1 MKNNK
6 KFIVAIDQGTTSSRA
21 ILFNSQ
27 GKSLFKSQL
36 EFKQYFP
43 KNGWVEHNP
52 EEIWNK
58 TKKVLMDTINKSK
71 RFKGDILTIGITNQR
86 ETTILWDRVSGK
98 PVYNAIVWQD
108 RRTADFCKKYRSNKR
123 EHLINKKTGLLID
136 PYFSGTK
143 IKWIIENVP
152 KVKILLKKKRL
163 LFGTIDTFLLWRL
176 TKGKTHATDAT
187 NASRTMLYNINTNKW
202 DNQILKS
209 LKIPSHILPLIKN
222 SSDDFGR
229 THKSIT
235 GKSYPITGVVGD
247 QQAAAI
253 GQCCFEK
260 GSVKSTYGTGA
271 FVLMNT
277 GYKKIYSKNRLLT
290 TVCYRLN
297 GKSTYALEGSI
308 FIAGA
313 GVQWARDKMKLIK
326 KASETEKV
334 TKSLKS
340 NSGVYLV
347 PAFVGL
353 GAPYWDSKARGVLS
367 GITRNTGPKEIIR
380 AIIESTA
387 YQSHDLFEA
396 MKKDGL
402 KPKII
407 KVDGGMVKNNW
418 FSQFLSDVLNI
429 KVHRS
434 QIDET
439 TALGAAFMAGLQIG
453 VFKSLSDISKRWK
466 LNRKFIPKIKNSERL
481 NLLKGWSSSYEK
493 NLSSIKIYIPYPPGI
508 II

>member
-1 MKNNK
+1 MSEKY
-6 KFIVAIDQGTTSSRA
+6 FLAIDQGTTGTTVALVTIRGEIFASSYKE
-21 ILFNSQ
+21 ITQF
-27 GKSLFKSQL
+27 
-36 EFKQYFP
+36 YP
-43 KNGWVEHNP
+43 KPGWVEHDP
-52 EEIWNK
+52 YEILESVYACIK
-58 TKKVLMDTINKSK
+58 ELLKVSK
-71 RFKGDILTIGITNQR
+71 VAPRDIFTIGITNQR
-86 ETTILWDRVSGK
+86 ETTILWDKVSGK
-98 PVYNAIVWQD
+98 PIYNAIVWQD
-108 RRTADFCKKYRSNKR
+108 RRTQDFCKKFRTNKR
-123 EHLINKKTGLLID
+123 ERLINRKTGLLID

-143 IKWIIENVP
+143 IKWIIQNIP
-152 KVKILLKKKRL
+152 KAKKLLKRKQL

-176 TKGKTHATDAT
+176 TKGKIHATDAT

-209 LKIPSHILPLIKN
+209 LKIPTHILPVIKN
-222 SSDDFGR
+222 SSDNFGR

-247 QQAAAI
+247 QQAATI

-313 GVQWARDKMKLIK
+313 GIQWARDKMKLIK
-326 KASETEKV
+326 SASETEKV

-353 GAPYWDSKARGVLS
+353 GAPHWDSKARGVLS
-367 GITRNTGPKEIIR
+367 GLTRNTGPKEIIR

-387 YQSHDLFEA
+387 YQSHDLFNA

-429 KVHRS
+429 KVYRS
-434 QIDET
+434 QVDET

-453 VFKSLSDISKRWK
+453 VFKSLSDIT
-466 LNRKFIPKIKNSERL
+466 KI
-481 NLLKGWSSSYEK
+481 W
-493 NLSSIKIYIPYPPGI
+493 
-508 II
+508 

>member
-1 MKNNK
+1 MNRKK
-6 KFIVAIDQGTTSSRA
+6 KFIVALDQGTTSTRA
-21 ILFNSQ
+21 ILFDTS
-27 GKSLFKSQL
+27 GRSIFKSQL
-36 EFKQYFP
+36 EINQYYP

-58 TKKVLMDTINKSK
+58 SKKVLIKVINKSK
-71 RFKGDILTIGITNQR
+71 KLKGDILTIGITNQR
-86 ETTILWDRVSGK
+86 ETTILWHRITGK

-108 RRTADFCKKYRSNKR
+108 RRTTDFCKKFRSKKK
-123 EHLINKKTGLLID
+123 ELIINKKTGLLIN

-143 IKWIIENVP
+143 IKWIIENVS
-152 KVKILLKKKRL
+152 KSKKLLKKKQI
-163 LFGTIDTFLLWRL
+163 LFGTVDTFLLWRL
-176 TKGKTHATDAT
+176 TNGATHATDAT
-187 NASRTMLYNINTNKW
+187 NASRTMLYNISTNNW
-202 DNQILKS
+202 DNQILQS
-209 LKIPSHILPLIKN
+209 LKIPSHILPIVKN
-222 SSDDFGR
+222 SSDNFGF
-229 THKSIT
+229 THKSIL
-235 GKSYPITGVVGD
+235 GKSYPITAIVGD
-247 QQAAAI
+247 QQAATI
-253 GQCCFEK
+253 GQCCFKK

-326 KASETEKV
+326 NASDTEKFA
-334 TKSLKS
+334 KSLKS

-353 GAPYWDSKARGVLS
+353 GAPYWDSNARGVLS
-367 GITRNTGPKEIIR
+367 GLTRNTGTKEIIR

-387 YQSHDLFEA
+387 YQSYDLFNA

-402 KPKII
+402 KPKVI
-407 KVDGGMVKNNW
+407 KIDGGMVKNNW
-418 FSQFLSDVLNI
+418 FSQFLSSVLNLN
-429 KVHRS
+429 VYRS
-434 QIDET
+434 QNEET

-453 VFKSLSDISKRWK
+453 VFKSLNDISRRWK
-466 LNRKFIPKIKNSERL
+466 LSRKFIPKIKSSERIKLL
-481 NLLKGWSSSYEK
+481 NGWSQTIRKTLLY
-493 NLSSIKIYIPYPPGI
+493 
-508 II
+508 

>member
-1 MKNNK
+1 LKIKK
-6 KFIVAIDQGTTSSRA
+6 KFIVAIDQGTTSSKA
-21 ILFNSQ
+21 ILFDTT

-36 EFKQYFP
+36 EFRQYFP

-58 TKKVLMDTINKSK
+58 TKKVLVNVINESK
-71 RFKGDILTIGITNQR
+71 KLKGEILTIGITNQR
-86 ETTILWDRVSGK
+86 ETTILWNKVSGK
-98 PVYNAIVWQD
+98 PIYNAIVWQD

-123 EHLINKKTGLLID
+123 ERLINRKTGLLID

-143 IKWIIENVP
+143 IKWIINNVP
-152 KVKILLKKKRL
+152 KAKKLLRKKQL

-176 TKGKTHATDAT
+176 TKGRSHATDST

-202 DNQILKS
+202 DKQILKS
-209 LKIPSHILPLIKN
+209 LKIPSHILPIIKN
-222 SSDDFGR
+222 SSDHFGM
-229 THKSIT
+229 THRSIT

-247 QQAAAI
+247 QQAATI
-253 GQCCFEK
+253 GQCCFKK

-277 GYKKIYSKNRLLT
+277 GSKKIYSKNRLLT
-290 TVCYRLN
+290 TICYRLN

-313 GVQWARDKMKLIK
+313 GVQWIRDKMKLIQ

-334 TKSLKS
+334 IKSLKS

-353 GAPYWDSKARGVLS
+353 GAPHWDSKARGVLS
-367 GITRNTGPKEIIR
+367 GLTRDTGPKEIIR

-387 YQSHDLFEA
+387 YQSYDLFIA

-402 KPKII
+402 NPKVI
-407 KVDGGMVKNNW
+407 KIDGGMVNNNW
-418 FSQFLSDVLNI
+418 FSQFLADILNI
-429 KVHRS
+429 KVYRS
-434 QIDET
+434 QTEET

-453 VFKSLSDISKRWK
+453 VFKSLNDISKKWK

-481 NLLKGWSSSYEK
+481 NLLKGWS
-493 NLSSIKIYIPYPPGI
+493 LAIRRTLIQ
-508 II
+508 